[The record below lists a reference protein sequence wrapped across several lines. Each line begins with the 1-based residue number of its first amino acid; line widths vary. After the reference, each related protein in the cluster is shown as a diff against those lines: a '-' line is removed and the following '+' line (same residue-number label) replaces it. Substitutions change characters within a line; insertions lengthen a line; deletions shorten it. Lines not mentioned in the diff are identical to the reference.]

1 MTAFS
6 ISFAMFALRFLLYSV
21 IRDPLWVLP
30 VELLNGITFGLS
42 YIAGIS
48 YSAKIAPNGSEGTV
62 QGLFSMAFQGF
73 GSSLFYCFTGF
84 VRNPGKSITLFFVPQ
99 EVHWAQHS
107 LDIHSVVLAA

>member
-6 ISFAMFALRFLLYSV
+6 ISFAMFALRFLLYSI

-48 YSAKIAPNGSEGTV
+48 YSAKIAPVGSEGTV

-73 GSSLFYCFTGF
+73 GLSFY
-84 VRNPGKSITLFFVPQ
+84 SIFEF
-99 EVHWAQHS
+99 
-107 LDIHSVVLAA
+107 